1 MFTPEQIVELKGI
14 FAESVSESVNKTFN
28 GYDARAKKEAKKL
41 EPAMAKLES
50 FSKMF
55 GDMKP
60 KKLAKLLQGKK
71 EKKNKPEGEQTPESE
86 AKPEAKPEG
95 GKAPIEKKQFKRL
108 TAEVESIKA
117 ERDAAKAQTEKAE
130 RRSAVS
136 SALGDFNW
144 ASPKSRDLVFEH
156 YFGKVKRSESGEL
169 VMEDEDGEALPF
181 QDFIREDIPTQFDFA
196 LAPKN
201 TGGSGVQKGKSG
213 NRATTLDD
221 IDKAVASGD
230 TKEIDRIARELAALL

>member
-1 MFTPEQIVELKGI
+1 MAENEGAVAPELLAAI
-14 FAESVSESVNKTFN
+14 ESIVNKTFN

-41 EPAMAKLES
+41 EPAMAKLDT
-50 FSKMF
+50 FQKLF

-71 EKKNKPEGEQTPESE
+71 DKKNKPEGEQKPESE
-86 AKPEAKPEG
+86 AKPEAKPE

-108 TAEVESIKA
+108 TAEVELIKA

-130 RRSAVS
+130 RKSAVS

-144 ASPKSRDLVFEH
+144 ASNKSRDLVFEH
-156 YFGKVKRSESGEL
+156 YFGKVKRSESGDL
-169 VMEDEDGEALPF
+169 VIEDEDGEAMPF
-181 QDFIREDIPTQFDFA
+181 KDFIREDIPMEFDFA

-213 NRATTLDD
+213 NRGSTLED
-221 IDKAVASGD
+221 IDKAIASGD
-230 TKEIDRIARELAALL
+230 TEEINRIARELSALL